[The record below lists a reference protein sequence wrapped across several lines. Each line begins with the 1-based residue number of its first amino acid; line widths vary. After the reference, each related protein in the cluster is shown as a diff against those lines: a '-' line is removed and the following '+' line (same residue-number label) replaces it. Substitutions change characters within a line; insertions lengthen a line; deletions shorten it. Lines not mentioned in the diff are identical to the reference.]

1 MYATNLTPSYRPAGL
16 RLAAA
21 TLLVALSA
29 GAWQAASAA
38 PGMHGRGPD
47 GDGPGMGLMAHPR
60 GLDRMLDKV
69 NATAEQRSQIRA
81 IAEAAKADTAP
92 LREQARTL
100 RQQAQALFTQPTVD
114 ARAAETLR
122 QQMSAV
128 HDQLS
133 KRHLQ
138 TMIDISRVLSPE
150 QRAKIAEAMNQRRG
164 MMERRMPPGER
175 PAAR

>member
-1 MYATNLTPSYRPAGL
+1 MNATHRPPTNRPAGL
-16 RLAAA
+16 RLVMG

-29 GAWQAASAA
+29 GAWQAANAA
-38 PGMHGRGPD
+38 PGMHGGGP
-47 GDGPGMGLMAHPR
+47 GADGPGMGLMAHPR
-60 GLDRMLDKV
+60 GVDRMLDRV
-69 NATAEQRSQIRA
+69 NASAEQRSQIRG
-81 IAEAAKADTAP
+81 IVEAAKADTAP

-100 RQQAQALFTQPTVD
+100 RQQSQALFTQPTVD

-122 QQMSAV
+122 QQMSAL
-128 HDQLS
+128 HDQMS

-138 TMIDISRVLSPE
+138 TMLDISRVLSPE